1 MSLYVFLG
9 PTMPVEAAREICEAI
24 YLPPVAMGDLY
35 ALEDARPSTVAIIDG
50 TFQNAPAVWHKEI
63 LYALSRGTRVI
74 GASSMGA
81 LRAAELHQFGME
93 GVGAIYEAF
102 RDGIYND
109 DDEVA
114 VMHAAREHGYRP
126 LSEAM
131 VNIRAGLREALD
143 RGLIGS
149 KTRDELVRQAK
160 RVFYPERSWP
170 ALFKIGLQEG
180 LPSDEM
186 GRLETYVRSEKPNAK
201 RADATLLLN
210 MLATKGPPDPH
221 PRPAKT
227 LPFEA
232 TWFWNKMVES
242 EKQRRAANRVLDDG
256 PSTVKESAVVRH
268 VRLFE
273 AERVEVLRS
282 ALLLYFLE
290 REAERLGELVDGPEG
305 GAPSVAPTPDPSEQ
319 LQRVYEHL
327 TSTLRGEI
335 DRYIPVELQRRGNL
349 KLICHR
355 VAKKWDHLTAA
366 GTTEPT
372 LDGAGVSEE
381 TFWRWFSERTGLAPV
396 EQGDV
401 DELVARIGLSSA
413 DELLREGA
421 AEYLWCQGAV
431 PSAPGE

>member
-9 PTMPVEAAREICEAI
+9 PTLPLEAARKICEAT
-24 YLPPVAMGDLY
+24 YLPPVAMGDIY
-35 ALEDARPSTVAIIDG
+35 ALQEDRPSTIAIIDG

-63 LYALSRGTRVI
+63 LYALDRGTRVI

-81 LRAAELHQFGME
+81 LRAAELHEFGME

-131 VNIRAGLREALD
+131 VNIRAALGEALD

-160 RVFYPERSWP
+160 RVFYAERSWP
-170 ALFKIGLQEG
+170 ALFEGGRREG

-201 RADATLLLN
+201 RADATLLLKA
-210 MLATKGPPDPH
+210 LAAEGTLGPRGRSDH
-221 PRPAKT
+221 S

-242 EKQRRAANRVLDDG
+242 EKQRRAANHTFDDG
-256 PSTVKESAVVRH
+256 PSPVKESAVVRH

-273 AERVEVLRS
+273 VERVEVLRS
-282 ALLLYFLE
+282 ALLLYFLD
-290 REAERLGELVDGPEG
+290 REAERMGELVDGPEG
-305 GAPSVAPTPDPSEQ
+305 GPPSVGLGRDPSER

-327 TSTLRGEI
+327 TITLRGEI
-335 DRYIPVELQRRGNL
+335 DRYIPFELQRRGIL
-349 KLICHR
+349 KLICRR
-355 VAKKWDHLTAA
+355 VAQKWAHLAA
-366 GTTEPT
+366 TGVTEPT
-372 LDGAGVSEE
+372 IEAAGVSEE
-381 TFWRWFSERTGLAPV
+381 ALWRWFSERTGLAPV
-396 EQGDV
+396 EEGDV

-413 DELLREGA
+413 DELLREAA
-421 AEYLWCQGAV
+421 AEYLWSQAV
-431 PSAPGE
+431 ASDSGK

>member
-1 MSLYVFLG
+1 LSLYVFLG
-9 PTMPVEAAREICEAI
+9 PTLPLEAARKICEAT
-24 YLPPVAMGDLY
+24 YLPPVAMGDIY
-35 ALEDARPSTVAIIDG
+35 ALQEDRPSTIAIIDG

-63 LYALSRGTRVI
+63 LYALDRGVRVI

-81 LRAAELHQFGME
+81 LRAAELHEFGME

-102 RDGIYND
+102 RDGIYDD

-131 VNIRAGLREALD
+131 VNIRAALGEALD

-170 ALFKIGLQEG
+170 ALFEGGRREG

-186 GRLETYVRSEKPNAK
+186 ERLETYVRSEKPNAK
-201 RADATLLLN
+201 RADATLLLKA
-210 MLATKGPPDPH
+210 LAAEDTSGPR
-221 PRPAKT
+221 RPSDKL

-242 EKQRRAANRVLDDG
+242 EKQRRAASQTFDDG
-256 PSTVKESAVVRH
+256 PSTVKEAAVVRH

-273 AERVEVLRS
+273 VERVEVLRS
-282 ALLLYFLE
+282 SLLLYFLD
-290 REAERLGELVDGPEG
+290 REAERIGELVEGPEDGP
-305 GAPSVAPTPDPSEQ
+305 PSVGLGRDPSER
-319 LQRVYEHL
+319 LQRVYQHL
-327 TSTLRGEI
+327 ATTLRGEI
-335 DRYIPVELQRRGNL
+335 DRYIPFELQRRGIL

-355 VAKKWDHLTAA
+355 VAQKWDHLTAT
-366 GTTEPT
+366 GVTEFT
-372 LDGAGVSEE
+372 NEAAGVSEE
-381 TFWRWFSERTGLAPV
+381 ALWRWFSERTGLTPV
-396 EQGDV
+396 EEGDV

-413 DELLREGA
+413 DDLLREAA
-421 AEYLWCQGAV
+421 AEYLWSHAL
-431 PSAPGE
+431 PSASRE